1 MDRIDAPSVM
11 EILWGR
17 VGFRQVCAQPQ
28 EMRGGSRAAGIG
40 QPAEQLGK
48 GPMRFALFS
57 LIKNSPEAV
66 SGAERT
72 AHRRFRQV
80 IDEAVFAE
88 QLGFDAYGV
97 GERHSEPYLSTAP
110 PVVLAAVAEHTRRM
124 RLLSTVTVISLL
136 DPVRVAEDYATLD
149 QLSGGRLELMI
160 GKGNDARDYPMF
172 GLDAD
177 RRWEYQEEKFV
188 LLRRLLHE
196 SDVTWSGK
204 FRPPLHGVT
213 VLPRPFRPSTPIWH
227 GSSSSPESTELAARF
242 GDPLFTANL
251 FHPKKRY
258 ADLVDH
264 YRERWVAYGRD
275 PADALVGSGADGLFV
290 APTSQAAVDGYRPY
304 FDARARS
311 ALHQRHGS
319 PYRTVEEI
327 IDGGSALVGSPQQV
341 IDKIADY
348 HASFRHE
355 VLALSVDALNAT
367 DSRAVLE
374 LFAAEVMPV
383 VRRELPSTVW
393 DDKLGSPCT

>member
-1 MDRIDAPSVM
+1 M
-11 EILWGR
+11 
-17 VGFRQVCAQPQ
+17 
-28 EMRGGSRAAGIG
+28 
-40 QPAEQLGK
+40 K
-48 GPMRFALFS
+48 FALFS
-57 LIKNSPEAV
+57 LIGNAPDAV
-66 SGAERT
+66 SGTKRT
-72 AHRRFRQV
+72 SHERFRQV
-80 IDEAVFAE
+80 VDEAVLAE
-88 QLGFDAYGV
+88 QFGFDAYGV
-97 GERHSEPYLSTAP
+97 GERHSEPFLSTAP
-110 PVVLAAVAEHTRRM
+110 PVVLAAVAEHTRQM

-149 QLSGGRLELMI
+149 QLCGGRLELMI
-160 GKGNDARDYPMF
+160 GKGNDVRDYSLF

-177 RRWEYQEEKFV
+177 HRWEYQEEKFV
-188 LLRRLLHE
+188 LLRRLLRE
-196 SDVTWSGK
+196 RDVTWSGE
-204 FRPPLHGVT
+204 FRPPLQGVT
-213 VLPRPFRPSTPIWH
+213 VLPRPFGSSTRIWH
-227 GSSSSPESTELAARF
+227 GSSSSAESTELAARF

-258 ADLVDH
+258 ADLVEY
-264 YRERWVAYGRD
+264 YRKRWADYGRD
-275 PADALVGSGADGLFV
+275 PADALVGSGADGVFV
-290 APTSQAAVDGYRPY
+290 APTSQAAVEGYRPY
-304 FDARARS
+304 FEARARS

-355 VLALSVDALNAT
+355 VLALSVDGLCAT

-393 DDKLGSPCT
+393 DGP